1 MKFPRAATV
10 YLLCARLDVS
20 ENSAHAVKLNKM
32 SITALNHGFLVH
44 DVPADGDCGLHA
56 VIDQLRRQCSEP
68 GAVYDVSG
76 LRNKAV
82 EKLVSSEVDLTGFL
96 VKKEYR
102 SFQEY
107 LKKQRSRGTWCD
119 ELMIRI
125 LSEVVRRP
133 IYILHDNGY
142 VTDIQLQKDHQT
154 LLCEREPLYLGLI
167 PEYHYVSLIREG
179 VAQTQTVETDTTC
192 SGQREDSPSPTNV
205 EIERKTPAFQST
217 EKNSTDNVNSLELPN
232 FLKMKS
238 WVKWR
243 ETRDWLGL
251 KDRKVV
257 CNLCTIS
264 HRKGLGTAVSERSRS
279 DEAFV
284 RGVSAKTPKALL
296 KKIDE
301 HKNTSSH
308 KASVLVNEKLQ
319 KELLPTAALKAKSL
333 WEESKKI
340 ELQSTAKIFNI
351 AYACAKYEMPFSS
364 HPKIVKLME
373 RNGNCEST
381 MLFSEKSCASIIQ
394 HIANEMKSELIT
406 FLKKSTRPFSVL
418 VDEST
423 TLSLKSTLI
432 IYIRT
437 HFKDDQ
443 VSNYFFDLVELSGG
457 ATGEIIASAIYNSL
471 LPIGESRLKEGLIG
485 FASDGASAMRG
496 EYSGAAVK
504 LQTMIGR
511 DLISFHC
518 MAHRLELAVNS
529 AVKSAGEITRLQ
541 SLTGSLY
548 AFYHRSPKNTYELQ
562 KVAAS
567 LTCELMKITQIFTVR
582 WVCSTLRAVTAF
594 VTDYRALLTHLKN
607 CSEETRR
614 ATSERATCRGFA
626 KKIQSWSFVA
636 ELLLLADALEVLW
649 HLSAYLQTRTSTVID
664 AELKIR
670 TAIKSLEAMKSD
682 CGVQLK
688 QFLSSDGVF
697 QNVKLSRSDKDAEVY

>member
-1 MKFPRAATV
+1 V
-10 YLLCARLDVS
+10 CARLNIS
-20 ENSAHAVKLNKM
+20 ENIAHAVNLNTM
-32 SITALNHGFLVH
+32 RITALNHGFLVH

-68 GAVYDVSG
+68 GTVYNVSS
-76 LRNKAV
+76 LRSKV
-82 EKLVSSEVDLTGFL
+82 VDKLLSSEVDLTGFL
-96 VKKEYR
+96 VKKEHR

-107 LKKQRSRGTWCD
+107 LNKQRSRGTWCD
-119 ELMIRI
+119 ELMIRSV
-125 LSEVVRRP
+125 SEVVRRP

-142 VTDIQLQKDHQT
+142 VTDIQLHKAHQT

-167 PEYHYVSLIREG
+167 PDYHYVSLIRAG
-179 VAQTQTVETDTTC
+179 VAQTQTVETETC
-192 SGQREDSPSPTNV
+192 SGQREDSQTDV
-205 EIERKTPAFQST
+205 EIEPETPAFQST
-217 EKNSTDNVNSLELPN
+217 EKKSVNSLELPN

-243 ETRDWLGL
+243 ESRDWLGL
-251 KDRKVV
+251 KDRQVV
-257 CNLCTIS
+257 CNLCTTS

-284 RGVSAKTPKALL
+284 RGVTAKTPKALL
-296 KKIDE
+296 KKIDD
-301 HKNTSSH
+301 HKNTSAH
-308 KASVLVNEKLQ
+308 KASVLVNEKVQ
-319 KELLPTAALKAKSL
+319 KELLPTAALKAKSV
-333 WEESKKI
+333 WEESKKT

-381 MLFSEKSCASIIQ
+381 MLFSEKSCSSIIQ
-394 HIANEMKSELIT
+394 HIANDMKIELIT
-406 FLKKSTRPFSVL
+406 YLKKSTRPFSVL

-437 HFKDDQ
+437 HFKGDQ

-457 ATGEIIASAIYNSL
+457 ATGEIIAAAIYESL

-504 LQTMIGR
+504 LQTKIGG
-511 DLISFHC
+511 DIISFHC

-562 KVAAS
+562 QVAAS
-567 LTCELMKITQIFTVR
+567 LTCEMLKITQIFTVR

-594 VTDYRALLTHLKN
+594 ITDYRALLTHLRN

-626 KKIQSWSFVA
+626 KKLESWSFVA

-649 HLSAYLQTRTSTVID
+649 HLSAYLQTRTATVIN

-670 TAIKSLEAMKSD
+670 TAIKSLEAMKSH

-688 QFLSSDGVF
+688 EFLSSDGVF
-697 QNVKLSRSDKDAEVY
+697 QNVQLSRSDKDAEVYWFMFSLLLFWF